1 MDKEIIEKLIIGF
14 NLQLTQFELEET
26 KLELLRDQFVKDYS
40 IENIEKLTKETY

>member
-40 IENIEKLTKETY
+40 IENIEKF

>member
-26 KLELLRDQFVKDYS
+26 KHELLRDQ
-40 IENIEKLTKETY
+40 

>member
-26 KLELLRDQFVKDYS
+26 KLELLRDQFV
-40 IENIEKLTKETY
+40 

>member
-40 IENIEKLTKETY
+40 IENI